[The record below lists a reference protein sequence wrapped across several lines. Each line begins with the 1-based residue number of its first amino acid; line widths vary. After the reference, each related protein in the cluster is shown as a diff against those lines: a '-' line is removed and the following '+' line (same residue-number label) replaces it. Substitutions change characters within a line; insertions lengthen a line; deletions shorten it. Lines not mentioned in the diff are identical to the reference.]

1 MMNMSTGPIRRT
13 LGALC
18 LAVVLS
24 APASGDERPNILLVI
39 LDDIGFTDLGAYG
52 SEIATPHMDALAER
66 GAQFTNFHVA
76 PTCAPTRAMLMT
88 GADSHRT
95 GIPTLEHLVI
105 PEYQGQPGHEGELN
119 TAVAT
124 IAEHLQA
131 AGYQS
136 FITGKWHLGRSSTS
150 LPAARG
156 FDRSFILDSS
166 GADNWEHRT
175 YLPHYTHAE
184 WWEDFE
190 PVHELPDNF
199 YSSEFLTDRLIA
211 YIDDRDVNRPFL
223 AVLSLQ
229 ANHIPLQAPR
239 EFTERYAGR
248 YDEGWD
254 VLREERRSAAI
265 ARGLVPESTQ
275 LAEQPQGM
283 RDWEGLSRR
292 EREFAI
298 ASREV
303 AAGMLEAADHHI
315 GRLLGW
321 LDAQG
326 RLENTLVI
334 VLSDNGPEYNH
345 PTDNWAFGMWLA
357 MQGYSLDVDD
367 LGKRRT
373 YAFIGPEWATAS
385 ASPLSLFKFHAGE
398 GGLRVPLIV
407 AGPGVETRGLV
418 SGFSFVTDIAPTLL
432 DIAGTRPLSGRE
444 PITGR
449 SLMPVLSGQADT
461 IYGPDDAVGLEM
473 SGMSAL
479 WRGDWKLVRSLPPYG
494 DEQWRL
500 FNLAIDPGE
509 ANDLADS
516 EPEVLASM
524 MEAYAA
530 YEARVGVIPVPE
542 GFNAAERIAA
552 LGWKAFLDQHGLM
565 LAGIGLLFVML
576 LGGGLIL
583 VLTRQR

>member
-1 MMNMSTGPIRRT
+1 MFTGPIRRA
-13 LGALC
+13 LWALC
-18 LAVVLS
+18 LAVALS
-24 APASGDERPNILLVI
+24 APASGDERPNILLII

-52 SEIATPHMDALAER
+52 SEIATPHMDALAAR

-211 YIDDRDVNRPFL
+211 YIDDRDVSRPFL

-248 YDEGWD
+248 YDAGWD
-254 VLREERRSAAI
+254 ALREERRSAAI
-265 ARGLVPESTQ
+265 ALGLVPESTQ

-283 RDWEGLSRR
+283 REWEGLSRR

-315 GRLLGW
+315 GRLVDW

-367 LGKRRT
+367 LGERRT

-432 DIAGTRPLSGRE
+432 DIAGTRPLEGRE

-449 SLMPVLSGQADT
+449 SLMPVLTGQADT

-494 DEQWRL
+494 DAQWRL
-500 FNLAIDPGE
+500 FNLASDPGE
-509 ANDLADS
+509 AHDLAAS
-516 EPEVLASM
+516 EPELLASM

-530 YEARVGVIPVPE
+530 YEARVGVIPVPD

-565 LAGIGLLFVML
+565 LIGLGVLVLML

>member
-1 MMNMSTGPIRRT
+1 MSTGPIRRT

>member
-1 MMNMSTGPIRRT
+1 MSTGPIRRAAA
-13 LGALC
+13 ALC
-18 LAVVLS
+18 LALALG
-24 APASGDERPNILLVI
+24 APAHGDDRPNILVII

-52 SEIATPHMDALAER
+52 SEIATPNMDSLAAR

-88 GADSHRT
+88 GTDSHRT
-95 GIPTLEHLVI
+95 GIPTLEHMVI
-105 PEYQGQPGHEGELN
+105 PEYQGQFGHEGELN

-131 AGYQS
+131 AGYQA
-136 FITGKWHLGRSSTS
+136 FITGKWHLGRSPTA

-175 YLPHYTHAE
+175 YLPHYPRAE

-190 PVHELPDNF
+190 PVLEFTHEH
-199 YSSEFLTDRLIA
+199 YSSRFLTDRLID
-211 YIDDRDVNRPFL
+211 YIGEGDPDRPFL

-248 YDEGWD
+248 YDAGWD
-254 VLREERRSAAI
+254 ALREERRRAAI

-275 LAEQPQGM
+275 LAEQPAGL
-283 RDWEGLSRR
+283 RDWEALSRR

-303 AAGMLEAADHHI
+303 AAGMLEAADHHV
-315 GRLLGW
+315 GRLFDW
-321 LDAQG
+321 LEAQG
-326 RLENTLVI
+326 QLENTLII

-357 MQGYSLDVDD
+357 MQGYSRNPDN
-367 LGKRRT
+367 LGEQGT

-398 GGLRVPLIV
+398 GGVRVPLIV
-407 AGPGVETRGLV
+407 AGPGVETLGLV

-432 DIAGTRPLSGRE
+432 DIAGARPLEGRE

-461 IYGPDDAVGLEM
+461 VYGPDDAVGLEM

-479 WRGDWKLVRSLPPYG
+479 WRGDWKLARSMPPFG

-500 FNLAIDPGE
+500 FNLATDPGE
-509 ANDLADS
+509 AHDLAAS
-516 EPEVLASM
+516 EPEILASM

-576 LGGGLIL
+576 LGGGVIL
-583 VLTRQR
+583 VVRRQR

>member
-1 MMNMSTGPIRRT
+1 M
-13 LGALC
+13 
-18 LAVVLS
+18 LS
-24 APASGDERPNILLVI
+24 APASGDERPNILIVI

-52 SEIATPHMDALAER
+52 SEIATPHMDALAAR

-105 PEYQGQPGHEGELN
+105 PEYQDQPGHEGELN

-190 PVHELPDNF
+190 PVQEFPDNF

-211 YIDDRDVNRPFL
+211 YIGDRDVNRPFL

-248 YDEGWD
+248 YDAGWD
-254 VLREERRSAAI
+254 VLRDERRSAAI
-265 ARGLVPESTQ
+265 ALGLVPESTE
-275 LAEQPQGM
+275 LAEQPQGL
-283 RDWEGLSRR
+283 RDWEQLSRR

-303 AAGMLEAADHHI
+303 AAGMLEAADHHV
-315 GRLLGW
+315 GRLLDW

-367 LGKRRT
+367 LGERRT

-407 AGPGVETRGLV
+407 AGPGVEARGLV

-432 DIAGTRPLSGRE
+432 DIAGARPLDERE

-449 SLMPVLSGQADT
+449 SLVPVLTGQADT
-461 IYGPDDAVGLEM
+461 IYGLDDAVGLEM

-479 WRGDWKLVRSLPPYG
+479 WRGDWKLVRSMPPFG
-494 DEQWRL
+494 DGQWRL
-500 FNLAIDPGE
+500 FNLATDPGE
-509 ANDLADS
+509 AHDLADS
-516 EPEVLASM
+516 EPEILASM

-565 LAGIGLLFVML
+565 LIGLGMLVLAL

>member
-1 MMNMSTGPIRRT
+1 MSTGPIRRV
-13 LGALC
+13 LAAIALS
-18 LAVVLS
+18 LS
-24 APASGDERPNILLVI
+24 LSTPALGDEQPNILLVI

-52 SEIATPHMDALAER
+52 SEISTPNMDALAAR

-95 GIPTLEHLVI
+95 GIPTLEHMVI
-105 PEYQGQPGHEGELN
+105 PEYQGQFGHEGELN

-131 AGYQS
+131 EGYQA
-136 FITGKWHLGRSSTS
+136 FITGKWHLGRSRTA

-175 YLPHYTHAE
+175 YLPHYTRAE

-190 PVHELPDNF
+190 PVLEFTHEH
-199 YSSEFLTDRLIA
+199 YSSAFLTDRLIG
-211 YIDDRDVNRPFL
+211 YIEDGDPDRPFL

-229 ANHIPLQAPR
+229 ANHIPVQAPR

-248 YDEGWD
+248 YDGGWD
-254 VLREERRSAAI
+254 ALSEERRRAAI
-265 ARGLVPESTQ
+265 ERGLVPESTQ
-275 LAEQPQGM
+275 LAEQPPAL
-283 RDWEGLSRR
+283 RDWESLPER
-292 EREFAI
+292 EREFAV

-303 AAGMLEAADHHI
+303 AAGMLEAADHHV
-315 GRLLGW
+315 GRLLDW
-321 LDAQG
+321 LEAQG
-326 RLENTLVI
+326 QLDNTLVVI
-334 VLSDNGPEYNH
+334 LSDNGPEFNR

-357 MQGYSLDVDD
+357 MQGYSRDTEN
-367 LGKRRT
+367 LGEQGT
-373 YAFIGPEWATAS
+373 YAFIGPEWASAS

-398 GGLRVPLIV
+398 GGVRVPLIM
-407 AGPGVETRGLV
+407 AGPGVEARGLV

-432 DIAGTRPLSGRE
+432 DMAGAEALPGRE
-444 PITGR
+444 PMTGR
-449 SLMPVLSGQADT
+449 SLLPVLTGQADGV
-461 IYGPDDAVGLEM
+461 YGPDEAVGLEM

-479 WRGDWKLVRSLPPYG
+479 WRGDWKLARSMPPHG
-494 DEQWRL
+494 DGQWRL
-500 FNLAIDPGE
+500 FNLAEDAGE
-509 ANDLADS
+509 ARDLSEA
-516 EPEVLASM
+516 EPEIFASM
-524 MEAYAA
+524 MEAYRA
-530 YEARVGVIPVPE
+530 YEARVGVIPVPD
-542 GFNAAERIAA
+542 GFNSSERIAA
-552 LGWKAFLDQHGLM
+552 LGWKAFFDQHGLM
-565 LAGIGLLFVML
+565 LAGLGMLVVML